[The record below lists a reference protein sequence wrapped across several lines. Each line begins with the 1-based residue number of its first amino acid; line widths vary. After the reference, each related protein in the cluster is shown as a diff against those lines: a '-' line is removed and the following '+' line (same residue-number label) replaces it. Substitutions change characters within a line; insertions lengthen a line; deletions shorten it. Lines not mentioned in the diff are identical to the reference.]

1 MKKALLYVFN
11 ILSISG
17 IAQIAPSKADTINS
31 KTITSVTV
39 TYSKP
44 VIQTLV
50 DKTVFNVSAM
60 SNVAGL
66 NALELLKTAP
76 GVVVDP
82 NENIQMGGKNGVTV
96 MIDNR
101 NTQLSA
107 QDLAQFLKSIDA
119 DNIKE
124 IEIISN
130 PSANYDAAGNAG
142 IINIKLKKSLTNG
155 FNGSV
160 SASYIQSTHARGSTT
175 ANLNYRK
182 NKWNLFANGGFN
194 DGFQITIANNDR
206 INGDTKYV
214 QRGIEEEGFHGGNWR
229 TGIDYSINKKSTIGI
244 LWMHNNRY
252 TRMDN
257 TNNTI
262 VQQIGLPDTNVY
274 NRSIAP
280 NTNDRDNYNMNYKY
294 AIDNKSE
301 LNIDADYTSFKSTL
315 DNTIA
320 TELFNQSNAKFD
332 SKAIQNNASV
342 AIQIKSI
349 KVDFIQYFNDKTS
362 FEAGAKSVYTN
373 ANNQINV
380 YQLRTA
386 GWIADSSKTN
396 LFQYTEA
403 IQAGYINFKTKFN
416 KLSLQFGLRGEYSNI
431 KGASIDLAKNQLLK
445 PDTSYFNLF
454 PTLFVQYKLSDKN
467 QFGFSASRRIDRP
480 NYQDQNPFIYVL
492 DAFNSEQGNPF
503 LIPQYT
509 NSASISYTYNNATT
523 LKMQYAHTTGYIESI
538 TYQTGKGTV
547 QTPQNVGTRTM
558 FNFELSSS
566 VTIKKWW
573 DLYFNAE
580 PFFQQYQTNL
590 NGYGTSEK
598 INQES
603 WGFNG
608 YMSNTIDLSKGWK
621 GSISSW
627 FNFQN
632 QTTIYQSKPLSSFS
646 VGISKKL
653 FKEKASI
660 KFNVNDVFNTQRW
673 EQTAITSSLNML
685 TYRKWESRNITISFS
700 YRFGNNKIKSA
711 RDRGTGAENE
721 IGRIK

>member
-1 MKKALLYVFN
+1 MKKALLYFFN

-17 IAQIAPSKADTINS
+17 IAQVASSKSDTINS

-39 TYSKP
+39 VSSKP
-44 VIQTLV
+44 IIQTLV
-50 DKTVFNVSAM
+50 DKTVLNVSAM
-60 SNVAGL
+60 PNVAGL
-66 NALELLKTAP
+66 NALELLKTSP

-101 NTQLSA
+101 NTQLSS
-107 QDLAQFLKSIDA
+107 QDLSQFLKSIDA

-130 PSANYDAAGNAG
+130 PSAIYDAAGNAG

-160 SASYIQSTHARGSTT
+160 SASYIQSTHARGSNS

-182 NKWNLFANGGFN
+182 NKWNLFANGGIN
-194 DGFQITIANNDR
+194 EGFQITIANNDR
-206 INGDTKYV
+206 LNSATKYI
-214 QRGIEEEGFHGGNWR
+214 QRGIEEDGFHGSNWR
-229 TGIDYSINKKSTIGI
+229 TGIDYSINKRSTIGI

-280 NTNDRDNYNMNYKY
+280 SKNGRDNYNINYKY

-301 LNIDADYTSFKSTL
+301 LNIDADYTSFNSSL

-320 TELFNQSNAKFD
+320 TELYNQSNAKFD
-332 SKAIQNNASV
+332 SKATQNNASV

-349 KVDFIQYFNDKTS
+349 KADFIQHINDYTS

-373 ANNQINV
+373 ANNKINV

-386 GWIADSSKTN
+386 TWIADSSKTN
-396 LFQYTEA
+396 LFSYNEA
-403 IQAGYINFKTKFN
+403 IQAGYINFKTKLN
-416 KLSLQFGLRGEYSNI
+416 KLSLQFGLRGEYSSINV
-431 KGASIDLAKNQLLK
+431 ASIDLAKNQLLK

-454 PTLFVQYKLSDKN
+454 PTLFVQYNLNDKN

-492 DAFNSEQGNPF
+492 DAFNSEQGNPY

-538 TYQTGKGTV
+538 TYQNGKGTV

-558 FNFELSSS
+558 YNFELSSS

-580 PFFQQYQTNL
+580 PFFQQYQTSL
-590 NGYGTSEK
+590 NSFGTTEK

-608 YMSNTIDLSKGWK
+608 YMSNTLDLSNGWK

-632 QTTIYQSKPLSSFS
+632 QTTIYQSKPLGSLS
-646 VGISKKL
+646 VGLNKKL
-653 FKEKASI
+653 FNEKASI
-660 KFNVNDVFNTQRW
+660 KLNINDVFNTQRW
-673 EQTAITSSLNML
+673 EQTAKTSSLDML
-685 TYRKWESRNITISFS
+685 TYRKWESRNVTISFS

-711 RDRGTGAENE
+711 RERGTGTDNE